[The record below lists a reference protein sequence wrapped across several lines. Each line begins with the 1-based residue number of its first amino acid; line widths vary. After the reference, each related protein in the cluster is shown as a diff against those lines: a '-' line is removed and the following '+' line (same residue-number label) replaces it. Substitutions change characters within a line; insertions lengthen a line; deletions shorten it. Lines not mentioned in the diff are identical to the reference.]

1 MTGDNKILDV
11 IDVLKNVLNDVQR
24 LKVEVK
30 EMRTEL
36 NYIYKMVL
44 ISYVCEEIE
53 KDEVSK
59 QMDMLFECVYW
70 YRRKKKWTKKNY
82 I

>member
-1 MTGDNKILDV
+1 MTENDRILDL
-11 IDVLKNVLNDVQR
+11 IDVVKNVLNNVQR

-44 ISYVCEEIE
+44 ISYVCEEIK
-53 KDEVSK
+53 KDDVSK
-59 QMDMLFECVYW
+59 QMDMLFECVY
-70 YRRKKKWTKKNY
+70 
-82 I
+82 